1 MSLLTNMSRRAVYSG
16 MKPVN
21 LPAVFTAD
29 GLLPPGDY
37 TLSLADLRNSIL
49 VLGPTGRHAISG
61 WDVEWRLQLVE
72 NFGILCRQL
81 WTIGI
86 TEIFADGSFAE
97 DKLHPNE
104 IDGYFESELSQLAS
118 GELQRELNKLDPYK
132 VWTWDP
138 ASRKPCRGFPKR
150 QLPMWHVYR
159 VELYPHVGQL
169 SGIRDRFG
177 NELEFPSAF
186 RQTRGE
192 SLAKG
197 IIRIEGER

>member
-1 MSLLTNMSRRAVYSG
+1 MSCPDMYRG
-16 MKPVN
+16 MNPVK
-21 LPAVFTAD
+21 LPPVFTAD
-29 GLLPPGDY
+29 GLLPAGDY
-37 TLSLADLRNSIL
+37 TLSLADLRKSIL
-49 VLGPTGRHAISG
+49 VLGPQGKHAISG

-97 DKLHPNE
+97 DKLHPND
-104 IDGYFESELSQLAS
+104 IDGYFECELSQLAS